1 MQREAGVELCGRLL
15 ILGLVVDPGLL
26 LASRACKTENHFDV
40 STEDKLDPQV
50 PAFLPLS
57 SLSKN
62 DPQRVMAATAM
73 VNYVPTLLG

>member
-1 MQREAGVELCGRLL
+1 MQREVGVELCGRLL

-26 LASRACKTENHFDV
+26 LSSRACKRENHFDV

-50 PAFLPLS
+50 PAFLPFS

-73 VNYVPTLLG
+73 VNFMCQLY